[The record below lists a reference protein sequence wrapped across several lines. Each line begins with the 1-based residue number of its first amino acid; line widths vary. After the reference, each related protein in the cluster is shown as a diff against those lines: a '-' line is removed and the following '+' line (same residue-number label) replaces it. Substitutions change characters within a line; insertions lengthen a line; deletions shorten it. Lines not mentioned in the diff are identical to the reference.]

1 MKVLIVNAYSGHGST
16 GKIVESIADT
26 VEAHGDQAYIAYGF
40 YKTQHKNAIKLKL
53 GGRYH
58 NFYEIMKCRLTGYF
72 GYTSRLATYRLI
84 HWIKRNKPD
93 IINLHN
99 IHGGYVHVSL
109 LARYLQKAGIPIV
122 WTLHDCW
129 TFTGHCSH
137 FQLAQCNRWK
147 TGCFDCPDR
156 KLKQSYPISYFFDRS
171 KEQYKWKKAA
181 FSSIPNVTMVAPS
194 HWLEELVRQSFFQN
208 ASFQTIHNGINL
220 EVFKPR
226 KSDCKNRLGCEGK
239 HLILAVA
246 ASWGKRKGLNYVY
259 QLAERLPKD
268 DYQVVVVGLN
278 DDQMKA
284 LPTGVIGI
292 KRTNN
297 AQELAEL
304 YSAASVL
311 VNPTLEDNYPT
322 VNMESIACG
331 TPVVTFRTGG
341 SPESI
346 THETGT
352 VVAQHDL
359 DAMYNAVIYWA
370 NCNLRN
376 ECLTYAQKHFDGNA
390 CFEAYYELFVTMY
403 KNGNEGGKSG
413 DNDTKE

>member
-40 YKTQHKNAIKLKL
+40 YRTQHKNAIKLKL

-84 HWIKRNKPD
+84 HWIKKNKPD

-137 FQLAQCNRWK
+137 FQLAQCDRWK

-181 FSSIPNVTMVAPS
+181 FSAIPNVTMVAPS
-194 HWLEELVRQSFFQN
+194 YWLENLARQSFFQQ
-208 ASFQTIHNGINL
+208 AKFQTIHNGINL
-220 EVFKPR
+220 DIFKPR
-226 KSDCKNRLGCEGK
+226 ESECKKKMNCEDK
-239 HLILAVA
+239 HIVLAVA
-246 ASWGKRKGLNYVY
+246 ATWGKRKGLNYVY
-259 QLAERLPKD
+259 QLAERLPQEV
-268 DYQVVVVGLN
+268 YQVVVVGLN
-278 DDQMKA
+278 DEQMKS
-284 LPTGVIGI
+284 LPSSIIGI
-292 KRTNN
+292 KRTSN
-297 AQELAEL
+297 AKELAEL
-304 YSAASVL
+304 YTAASVL
-311 VNPTLEDNYPT
+311 VTPTLEDNYPS

-331 TPVVTFRTGG
+331 TPVVTFKTGG
-341 SPESI
+341 SPESL
-346 THETGT
+346 TPETGS
-352 VVAQHDL
+352 VVEQHDIDRML
-359 DAMYNAVIYWA
+359 EEILKWVKTDAQAV
-370 NCNLRN
+370 CRQ
-376 ECLTYAQKHFDGNA
+376 YAVEHFEA
-390 CFEAYYELFVTMY
+390 MKCFEEYYQLFCALID
-403 KNGNEGGKSG
+403 KRR
-413 DNDTKE
+413 